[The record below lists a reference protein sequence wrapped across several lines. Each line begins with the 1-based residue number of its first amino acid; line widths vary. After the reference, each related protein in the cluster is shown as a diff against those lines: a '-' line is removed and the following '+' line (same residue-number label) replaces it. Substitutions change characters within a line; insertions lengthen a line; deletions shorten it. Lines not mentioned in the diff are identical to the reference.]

1 MNAQHFKELINTVSK
16 TTGCTK
22 LKLSSLIG
30 VSVMT
35 ISVWERKGV
44 PVRIKPYVISVL
56 RQALL
61 DYMHGGLKYA
71 GNNR

>member
-1 MNAQHFKELINTVSK
+1 MNGQHFKELIDTVCM
-16 TTGCTK
+16 TTGLYK
-22 LKLSSLIG
+22 YEVASLIG
-30 VSVMT
+30 VSDVT
-35 ISVWERKGV
+35 IHTWERKGV

-71 GNNR
+71 GDYS